1 MKTIL
6 WMMMAAL
13 TALILPIEASAQTRE
28 SGGTDVTVSMADGGC
43 MDGTRA
49 GEQAGGQESH
59 GYNLADLDRSVKPCE
74 DFYDFAVGGW
84 KKANP
89 IPAAYSRWGS
99 FNILRNHNEDVL
111 RAILEDAAKDKS
123 AKPGSNWQKI
133 GDFYASCMDE
143 SGIEAAGLKPLEPEL
158 GRIAAIHDAASFQ
171 AEVARLQREGVNAVF
186 DFGSE
191 QDFKD
196 STRVIAAAAQGGLG
210 LPDRD
215 YYTREDEKSKEQ
227 RAAYV
232 RHVTNMFKLL
242 GETETAA
249 AADANTVMQ
258 IETVLAKSSMTRVD
272 RRDPDKVYHK
282 MTVEQLRALAPN
294 ISWNSYFTEI
304 GAPPVT
310 ELDVNQPDFFK
321 EVNAKWMSVAP
332 GDWKTYLRWQ
342 LVHSMARY
350 LPAKFVAENFD
361 FYGKT
366 LTGTTE
372 ILPRWRRCTQA
383 ADGALGEALGQFY
396 VERAFPPEAKAKA
409 GAMVKNL
416 MVGLREDIATL
427 DWMSAATRE
436 QATKKL
442 DAIQLKIG
450 YPDKW
455 RDYSGYRVDR
465 GPYVDNELRSNEFE
479 TGYQLGKIGKPFD
492 RSIWTVTPPTVN
504 AYYSAQRNEIVF
516 PAGILQP
523 PFFDPNR
530 DDALNYGA
538 MGAVIGHEL
547 THGFDD
553 QGSKFDAQG
562 NRNNWWTPEDLKNFQ
577 ARGECIVKQFD
588 GFEVEPGLHENGK
601 LVEGESIADLG
612 GLTIAYA
619 ALEKSFEGKP
629 KPGEIDGFTPD
640 QRFFLGWAIMWEG
653 NTRPEFARLITQTD
667 PHPLDHFRVNG
678 PLSNM
683 PAFAKAYGCGEN
695 SAMVRA
701 EGARCRI
708 W

>member
-6 WMMMAAL
+6 WKMVVL
-13 TALILPIEASAQTRE
+13 SVLVSPRGNSAQTRE
-28 SGGTDVTVSMADGGC
+28 ASGADVAVPVMAGGC
-43 MDGTRA
+43 MDGAGA
-49 GEQAGGQESH
+49 GEQGAGQESH
-59 GYNLADLDRSVKPCE
+59 GFNLADLDRSVKPCE

-99 FNILRNHNEDVL
+99 FNILRDHNEDAL
-111 RAILEDAAKDKS
+111 RAILEDAAKDK
-123 AKPGSNWQKI
+123 KPIAGSNWQKI
-133 GDFYASCMDE
+133 GDYYASCMDE

-158 GRIAAIHDAASFQ
+158 ERIAAIHDAASFQ
-171 AEVARLQREGVNAVF
+171 AEVALLQREGVNAVF
-186 DFGSE
+186 EFGSE

-210 LPDRD
+210 MPDRD

-232 RHVTNMFKLL
+232 RHVANMFKLL
-242 GETETAA
+242 GEAETAA
-249 AADANTVMQ
+249 QANANKVMQ
-258 IETVLAKSSMTRVD
+258 IETELAKSSMTRVD

-282 MTVEQLRALAPN
+282 MTVAQLQELAPA
-294 ISWNSYFTEI
+294 ISWEAFFKEI
-304 GAPPVT
+304 GAPAFV
-310 ELDVNQPDFFK
+310 ELNVSQPEFF
-321 EVNAKWMSVAP
+321 EELNLQWNSVAP
-332 GDWKTYLRWQ
+332 AEWKTYLRWQ
-342 LVHSMARY
+342 LVHAMARS
-350 LPAKFVAENFD
+350 LPAKFVEENFD
-361 FYGKT
+361 FYGKV

-372 ILPRWRRCTQA
+372 ILPRWRRCTQG
-383 ADGALGEALGQFY
+383 ADGALGQALGQFY

-409 GAMVKNL
+409 TAMVKNL
-416 MVGLREDIATL
+416 TAALREDITGL
-427 DWMSAATRE
+427 DWMSATTKE

-455 RDYSGYRVDR
+455 RDYSGLRVDR
-465 GPYVDNELRSNEFE
+465 GPYVKNVIRSSEFDTDFE
-479 TGYQLGKIGKPFD
+479 LGKIGKLLD
-492 RSIWTVTPPTVN
+492 RKEWRISPPTVN
-504 AYYSAQRNEIVF
+504 AYYSSQRNEIVF

-577 ARGECIVKQFD
+577 ARGECIVKQFA

-619 ALEKSFEGKP
+619 ALQKSFEGKP
-629 KPGEIDGFTPD
+629 KSGEIDGFTPD

-683 PAFAKAYGCGEN
+683 PAFAKAYGCAAN
-695 SAMVRA
+695 TAMVRP

>member
-1 MKTIL
+1 MKRNL
-6 WMMMAAL
+6 WM
-13 TALILPIEASAQTRE
+13 ILV
-28 SGGTDVTVSMADGGC
+28 GTSVLLFPHGI
-43 MDGTRA
+43 A
-49 GEQAGGQESH
+49 GQAGGPDDASAAAAVTSGCVDGAGSAGQAGAREGH
-59 GYNLADLDRSVKPCE
+59 GFNLTDLDRSVKPCE

-99 FNILRNHNEDVL
+99 FNILREHNEDL
-111 RAILEDAAKDKS
+111 LHAILEEAAKDKT
-123 AKPGSNWQKI
+123 AKAGSNRQKV

-143 SGIEAAGLKPLEPEL
+143 GGIEAAGLKPLEPEL
-158 GRIAAIHDAASFQ
+158 ARIAAIHDAASFQ

-196 STRVIAAAAQGGLG
+196 STRMIAAAGQGGLG

-215 YYTREDEKSKEQ
+215 YYTREDDKSKEQ
-227 RAAYV
+227 RTAYV
-232 RHVTNMFKLL
+232 RHVTNMLKLL
-242 GETETAA
+242 GETDSAA
-249 AADANTVMQ
+249 AADANTVMR
-258 IETVLAKSSMTRVD
+258 IETTLAKSSMTRVD

-282 MTVEQLRALAPN
+282 MSVAQLRELAPN
-294 ISWNSYFTEI
+294 ISWEAFFQEV
-304 GAPPVT
+304 GAPAVA
-310 ELDVNQPDFFK
+310 ELNVQQPDFFK
-321 EVNAKWMSVAP
+321 ELSAEWTAVAP
-332 GDWKTYLRWQ
+332 ADWRTYLRWQ
-342 LVHSMARY
+342 LVHAMAKS
-350 LPAKFVAENFD
+350 LPARFVEENFD
-361 FYGKT
+361 YYGKT

-383 ADGALGEALGQFY
+383 ADGALGQALGQFY

-409 GAMVKNL
+409 TAMVKNL
-416 MVGLREDIATL
+416 TAALREDIATL
-427 DWMSAATRE
+427 DWMSEATRQ

-442 DAIQLKIG
+442 DAIRLKIG
-450 YPDKW
+450 YPEKW

-465 GPYVDNELRSNEFE
+465 GPYVENVVRSNEFE
-479 TGYQLGKIGKPFD
+479 SDFELGKIGKALD
-492 RSIWTVTPPTVN
+492 RKEWNVSPPTVN
-504 AYYSAQRNEIVF
+504 AYYSALRNEIVF

-530 DDALNYGA
+530 DDAMNYGA
-538 MGAVIGHEL
+538 MGSVIGHEL

-562 NRNNWWTPEDLKNFQ
+562 NRNNWWTAEDLKNFQ

-612 GLTIAYA
+612 GLTIAFA
-619 ALEKSFEGKP
+619 ALQKSFEGKP
-629 KPGEIDGFTPD
+629 AAALIDGFTPD
-640 QRFFLGWAIMWEG
+640 QRFFLGWTIMWEG
-653 NTRPEFARLITQTD
+653 NTRPELARLITQTD
-667 PHPLDHFRVNG
+667 PHPLDQFRVNG

-683 PAFAKAYGCGEN
+683 PAFAKAYGCAAN
-695 SAMVRA
+695 SAMVRP
-701 EGARCRI
+701 EGVRCRI